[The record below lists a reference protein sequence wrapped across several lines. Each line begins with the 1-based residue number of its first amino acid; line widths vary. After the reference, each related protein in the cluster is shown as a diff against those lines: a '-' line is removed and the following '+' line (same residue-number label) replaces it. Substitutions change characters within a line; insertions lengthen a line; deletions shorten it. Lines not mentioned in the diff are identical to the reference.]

1 MFGYVKPDLPY
12 LYLKDDTLYKALYC
26 GICKSIGKCAGQCAR
41 FTLTYDIAFLSAVV
55 HNLTKTD
62 VTIKR
67 EHCII
72 HPLTK
77 RPIATPDDISLTLG
91 ALNVILAYFKIK
103 DDILDNGR
111 GRLLKVLFSGGY
123 KKCAKKHPELVDIV
137 QKNYEELAKMEKT
150 GEKSIDKIAHPFA
163 TMLAEL
169 SNSLLKDCSNSDTYD
184 YFYNFGKW
192 IYLIDAL
199 DDYDKDI
206 KKGNYNPFYYAYGA
220 KSFAELKGNFGE
232 EVSFIMSATLN
243 GIESNFINLR
253 FGFNADLIR
262 NISTRGAVETTKKV
276 LLKEH
281 KGNKKNN
288 ERN

>member
-1 MFGYVKPDLPY
+1 M
-12 LYLKDDTLYKALYC
+12 KDDTLYKALYC
-26 GICKSIGKCAGQCAR
+26 GVCKSIGKCGGQCAR
-41 FTLTYDIAFLSAVV
+41 FTLTYDIAFMSAVI

-62 VTIKR
+62 VEIKR

-72 HPLTK
+72 HPITK
-77 RPIATPDDISLTLG
+77 KPMAKPDDISLNLG

-111 GRLLKVLFSGGY
+111 GRLLKLLFSRGY
-123 KKCAKKHPELVDIV
+123 KKCAKLHPELVEIV
-137 QKNYEELAKMEKT
+137 QTNYEKLYLLEQEKET
-150 GEKSIDKIAHPFA
+150 SIDKIAHPFA
-163 TMLAEL
+163 MMLAEL
-169 SNSLLKDCSNSDTYD
+169 SDILLKEYKNEYTNA

-206 KKGNYNPFYYAYGA
+206 KKGNYNPFYYAYRA
-220 KSFAELKGNFGE
+220 ENYSDLKSKHGE
-232 EVSFIMSATLN
+232 EISFIMSATLN
-243 GIESNFINLR
+243 GIESNFSNLR

-262 NISTRGAVETTKKV
+262 NISTRGAVGTTKKV

-281 KGNKKNN
+281 KGNKK
-288 ERN
+288 